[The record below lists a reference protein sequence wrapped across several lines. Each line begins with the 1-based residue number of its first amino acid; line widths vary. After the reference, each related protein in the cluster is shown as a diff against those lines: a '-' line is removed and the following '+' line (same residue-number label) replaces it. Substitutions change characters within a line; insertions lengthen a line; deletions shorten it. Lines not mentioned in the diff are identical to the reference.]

1 MLVQYRRI
9 QNQQFTLINAIVSL
23 LKRARLIGFR
33 NSFRAENGSAI
44 ISARTRQRMTPVVIS
59 LTGADRQSSCKHLCC
74 REGVDKAPKP
84 PKLSTASA
92 ALSEKPK
99 MKKIKK
105 EANIS
110 LENQPMLQADRN
122 INFRKGVD
130 IEKTG
135 LSNTRDLHDHEYLK
149 TVPWHYK
156 KLHLLH
162 ESVNKGPPVPI
173 LSSKKITFC
182 HERAEEP
189 RILPCAT
196 NYPEVQTRRS
206 SDYDSAGM
214 DEFPSPSAILCMDKK
229 CAVPLS
235 TTVLKQNPDVPAFED
250 DLSDLELEIL
260 RETKVAEQDE
270 RARTGLADHGLRG
283 PADVMDH
290 DGRDKG
296 STYPEELPILP
307 TAKPNFN
314 ETSPCKSDGPLFLSM
329 SSPKKEVPS
338 LEKRKSTYAQET
350 EGFLPSNES
359 MAKRQKVSK
368 LPSEEVLQP
377 SGQVLQLSAAGKD
390 QGITSAQALGP
401 IIQKSGRPRPEWV
414 NEFDPGFIAEYAD
427 IVEFI

>member
-1 MLVQYRRI
+1 M
-9 QNQQFTLINAIVSL
+9 S
-23 LKRARLIGFR
+23 
-33 NSFRAENGSAI
+33 
-44 ISARTRQRMTPVVIS
+44 
-59 LTGADRQSSCKHLCC
+59 TG
-74 REGVDKAPKP
+74 
-84 PKLSTASA
+84 SA

-99 MKKIKK
+99 MKKLKNA
-105 EANIS
+105 ANLS
-110 LENQPMLQADRN
+110 LENQSKLQADRN
-122 INFRKGVD
+122 TNFRKSVD
-130 IEKTG
+130 IEKMD

-173 LSSKKITFC
+173 LSSKKTKFC
-182 HERAEEP
+182 HEKAEEP
-189 RILPCAT
+189 CSLPCAT

-235 TTVLKQNPDVPAFED
+235 TTALKQNLDVPALGDE
-250 DLSDLELEIL
+250 LSDLELEIL
-260 RETKVAEQDE
+260 RENKVAEQDD
-270 RARTGLADHGLRG
+270 RARTGLADYGLRG
-283 PADVMDH
+283 PADDMDH

-296 STYPEELPILP
+296 STCPEELPILP

-314 ETSPCKSDGPLFLSM
+314 GTSPFKSDGPLFLSM
-329 SSPKKEVPS
+329 SSPKKEAPS

-350 EGFLPSNES
+350 EDFFTSNES
-359 MAKRQKVSK
+359 LAKRQKVSK

-377 SGQVLQLSAAGKD
+377 SGQVLRPSTAGKD
-390 QGITSAQALGP
+390 QGITSAQAPGP